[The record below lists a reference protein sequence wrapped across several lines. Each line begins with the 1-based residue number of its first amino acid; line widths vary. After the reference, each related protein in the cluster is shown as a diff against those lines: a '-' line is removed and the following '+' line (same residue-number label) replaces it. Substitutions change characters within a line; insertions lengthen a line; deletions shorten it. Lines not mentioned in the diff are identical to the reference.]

1 MVTVPTMP
9 PVRTVVVPVPTVVSV
24 STVVV
29 QVPATPAGGAMLSV
43 MVGVV
48 VVISTVLAV
57 FVVPA
62 VRWVC
67 DSIVALRHCRVMA
80 VDAVYGGAADVSVV
94 VRVGVSHPAAF
105 LIVIPQL
112 GW

>member
-1 MVTVPTMP
+1 MVTVTA
-9 PVRTVVVPVPTVVSV
+9 VVPMLPAGVPVPTVVPV
-24 STVVV
+24 LTVVV
-29 QVPATPAGGAMLSV
+29 QVPAMPAGGAMLTM

-48 VVISTVLAV
+48 VVTSAVLA
-57 FVVPA
+57 VPA
-62 VRWVC
+62 VRGVS

-80 VDAVYGGAADVSVV
+80 VDAVYGGAADISVVV